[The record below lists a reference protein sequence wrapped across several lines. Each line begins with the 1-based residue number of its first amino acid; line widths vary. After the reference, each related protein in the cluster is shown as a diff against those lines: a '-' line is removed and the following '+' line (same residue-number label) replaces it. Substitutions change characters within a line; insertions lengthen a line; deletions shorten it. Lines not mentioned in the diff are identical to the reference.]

1 MHEQSPGSPS
11 DEGAADPF
19 EVRRELDPPASERE
33 PNTPASDR
41 ELNTPASEREPNT
54 PASER
59 ELDSVAFRRDVER
72 VLALIRPS
80 VREDGGDIE
89 LVETIAPSL
98 VRIRFL
104 GACVGCPSSSVTLH
118 HGIERM
124 LRAKIDPAIRV
135 EAVS

>member
-1 MHEQSPGSPS
+1 MHEQTPGSPS
-11 DEGAADPF
+11 DEGAADPSA
-19 EVRRELDPPASERE
+19 VRRDPDVPTGERALDP
-33 PNTPASDR
+33 
-41 ELNTPASEREPNT
+41 
-54 PASER
+54 
-59 ELDSVAFRRDVER
+59 VAFRRDVER

-104 GACVGCPSSSVTLH
+104 GACIGCPSSSVTLH
-118 HGIERM
+118 HGIERT
-124 LRAKIDPAIRV
+124 LRVKIDPAIRV

>member
-33 PNTPASDR
+33 
-41 ELNTPASEREPNT
+41 LNTPASEREPNT

-59 ELDSVAFRRDVER
+59 ELVPVAFRRDVER

-89 LVETIAPSL
+89 LVETMAPSL